1 MKTYLNKFTERM
13 DKDKLITNYII
24 IITILF
30 IISNILLRNLIIS
43 GFIYHIIMIVLTILN
58 IRFLLKNKEKIKYK
72 KIGILICSLIWIISK
87 NFYGIILVLSTL
99 ITLTVIEYSKSLII
113 KVLAYIIAL
122 IISIVFILFLY
133 LQIIVSSLFS
143 YDDDAFDDSHYYCDN
158 HYEAYVYSA
167 GSIDSYHHSIGK
179 HYDFIDLGVI
189 IFISY
194 KGDHEVSTE
203 EYNKFIETHNCKRNG
218 G

>member
-1 MKTYLNKFTERM
+1 MKKNLKKINKEKVTTY
-13 DKDKLITNYII
+13 YII

-30 IISNILLRNLIIS
+30 IINNILLRNLIIS
-43 GFIYHIIMIVLTILN
+43 GFMYHIIMIALTVLN
-58 IRFLLKNKEKIKYK
+58 IRFLLKNQEKIECK
-72 KIGILICSLIWIISK
+72 KIGILICCLIWIISK

-99 ITLTVIEYSKSLII
+99 ITLIVIEYSKSLII

-122 IISIVFILFLY
+122 IVSIVFIPFLY
-133 LQIIVSSLFS
+133 LQIIVTSIFS
-143 YDDDAFDDSHYYCDN
+143 YDDDAFEDSHYYCEN

-167 GSIDSYHHSIGK
+167 GAIDSYHHNIGK
-179 HYDFIDLGVI
+179 HYDFLDLGVI
-189 IFISY
+189 ISVSY
-194 KGDHEVSTE
+194 KGGHEVSTE

>member
-1 MKTYLNKFTERM
+1 M
-13 DKDKLITNYII
+13 
-24 IITILF
+24 
-30 IISNILLRNLIIS
+30 
-43 GFIYHIIMIVLTILN
+43 
-58 IRFLLKNKEKIKYK
+58 
-72 KIGILICSLIWIISK
+72 
-87 NFYGIILVLSTL
+87 
-99 ITLTVIEYSKSLII
+99 
-113 KVLAYIIAL
+113 

-133 LQIIVSSLFS
+133 LQIIASSLFS

>member
-1 MKTYLNKFTERM
+1 MKTYLKNFTKKI

-30 IISNILLRNLIIS
+30 IINNILLRNLIIS
-43 GFIYHIIMIVLTILN
+43 GFMYHIIMIALTVLN
-58 IRFLLKNKEKIKYK
+58 IRFLLKNKEKIEYK
-72 KIGILICSLIWIISK
+72 RIGILICCLIWIISN

-99 ITLTVIEYSKSLII
+99 ITLIVIEYSKSLII

-122 IISIVFILFLY
+122 IVSIIFIPFLY
-133 LQIIVSSLFS
+133 LQIIVFSLFS
-143 YDDDAFDDSHYYCDN
+143 YNDDAFDDSHHYCEN

-167 GSIDSYHHSIGK
+167 GAIDGYHHNIGK
-179 HYDFIDLGVI
+179 HYDFLDLGVI
-189 IFISY
+189 ISISY
-194 KGDHEVSTE
+194 KGGHEVSTE